1 MTQVRKSPTTTQNVV
16 TYETIISF
24 DNPQQKLFPG
34 MTADVSVLVSDHQD
48 ALTIPNIA
56 LRYSPPGPG

>member
-1 MTQVRKSPTTTQNVV
+1 VV